1 MNYELRTIALVDF
14 MRDLK
19 AETSKM
25 LKHTAGFEKFTAWSE
40 GYAALGCS
48 CKDKNAIVNYIKN
61 QREHHA
67 NISLRE
73 EYIRFLK
80 DAGLELDERDWER

>member
-25 LKHTAGFEKFTAWSE
+25 LKHTAG
-40 GYAALGCS
+40 
-48 CKDKNAIVNYIKN
+48 
-61 QREHHA
+61 
-67 NISLRE
+67 
-73 EYIRFLK
+73 
-80 DAGLELDERDWER
+80 LELDERDWER